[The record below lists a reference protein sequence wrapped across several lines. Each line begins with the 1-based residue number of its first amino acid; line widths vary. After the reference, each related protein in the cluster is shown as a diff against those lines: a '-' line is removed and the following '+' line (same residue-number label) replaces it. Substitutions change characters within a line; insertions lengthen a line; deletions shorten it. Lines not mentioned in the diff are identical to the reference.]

1 MVCVNGAWTV
11 RGQGFSCGCSLSLQH
26 YRKKVL
32 LCLWGLDRGRG
43 KVVAQVVGV
52 YGAWTVRGQRSHVV
66 GVYGA
71 WTVRG
76 EIFYCNCCPL
86 EDVDI
91 TPSGVCVFVC
101 VCVCCSVTYS

>member
-52 YGAWTVRGQRSHVV
+52 YGAWTVRG
-66 GVYGA
+66 
-71 WTVRG
+71 